1 MRKRTI
7 PLLRASAALLLA
19 ASLAGLVSGCAP
31 LMLGA
36 AVGTGLVAADRR
48 SSGAQL
54 EDEAIEIKAASRI
67 DEALGT
73 RVRVSVTSY
82 NRQVLL
88 SGEVPNEADRQRVQQ
103 IVSGVDNVR
112 SVVNELALIDSP
124 TLTQRTSDLV
134 LSGRV
139 KAGFIDNHELSS
151 QAFKVVTERGI
162 VYLMGRVTRR
172 EADLATE
179 IARTTSGVKAVVRI
193 FDYLSEDELKRLQ
206 PSPAREQPQS
216 KPL

>member
-1 MRKRTI
+1 MNTSTLS
-7 PLLRASAALLLA
+7 LLRGTAACLLA
-19 ASLAGLVSGCAP
+19 ATLGGLVSGCAP

-48 SSGAQL
+48 SSGTQL
-54 EDEAIEIKAASRI
+54 EDEAIELKSANRI
-67 DEALGT
+67 SEALGT
-73 RVRVSVTSY
+73 RVRASVTSY

-103 IVSGVDNVR
+103 VVSGVDNVR
-112 SVVNELALIDSP
+112 SVVNELAIIDSP

-139 KAGFIDNHELSS
+139 KAGFIDSKELSS
-151 QAFKVVTERGI
+151 QAFKVVTERGT

-172 EADLATE
+172 EADLATD

-193 FDYLSEDELKRLQ
+193 FDYLSEDELNRLQ
-206 PSPAREQPQS
+206 SPPARELQP
-216 KPL
+216 KPRN

>member
-48 SSGAQL
+48 SSGTQL
-54 EDEAIEIKAASRI
+54 EDEAIELKAANRI
-67 DEALGT
+67 DEAVGT

>member
-1 MRKRTI
+1 MKSLSF
-7 PLLRASAALLLA
+7 PLRRGTATLLLVA
-19 ASLAGLVSGCAP
+19 TLGGLVSGCAP

-48 SSGAQL
+48 TSGAQL
-54 EDEAIEIKAASRI
+54 EDEAIELKASNRI
-67 DEALGT
+67 TDTLGT
-73 RVRVSVTSY
+73 RVRVNVTSY

-112 SVVNELALIDSP
+112 SVVNELAIIDSP
-124 TLTQRTSDLV
+124 SFSQRTSDLV

-139 KAGFIDNHELSS
+139 KAGFIDHEELSS
-151 QAFKVVTERGI
+151 QAFKVVAERGT

-193 FDYLSEDELKRLQ
+193 FDYISEEELKRLQ
-206 PSPAREQPQS
+206 VPPAREPQS

>member
-1 MRKRTI
+1 MKTLTL
-7 PLLRASAALLLA
+7 PLLRGTAALLLA
-19 ASLAGLVSGCAP
+19 ATLGGLVSGCAP
-31 LMLGA
+31 LMIGA

-54 EDEAIEIKAASRI
+54 EDEAIELKASNRI
-67 DEALGT
+67 TEAVGT
-73 RVRVSVTSY
+73 RVRVNVTSY

-112 SVVNELALIDSP
+112 SVVNELSIIDSP

-151 QAFKVVTERGI
+151 QAFKIVTERGT

-179 IARTTSGVKAVVRI
+179 IARTTSGAKAVVRI

-206 PSPAREQPQS
+206 PPPAR
-216 KPL
+216 

>member
-1 MRKRTI
+1 MKSLRF
-7 PLLRASAALLLA
+7 PLRRGTAALLLVA
-19 ASLAGLVSGCAP
+19 TLGGLVSGCAP

-36 AVGTGLVAADRR
+36 AVGTGLVASDRR
-48 SSGAQL
+48 TSGAQL
-54 EDEAIEIKAASRI
+54 EDEAIELKASNRI
-67 DEALGT
+67 TDTLGT
-73 RVRVSVTSY
+73 RVRVNVTSY

-112 SVVNELALIDSP
+112 SVVNELAIIDSP
-124 TLTQRTSDLV
+124 SLSQRTSDLV

-139 KAGFIDNHELSS
+139 KAGFIDHEELSS
-151 QAFKVVTERGI
+151 QAFKVVAERGT

-193 FDYLSEDELKRLQ
+193 FDYISEEELKRLQ
-206 PSPAREQPQS
+206 APPAREPQS

>member
-1 MRKRTI
+1 MKSLSF
-7 PLLRASAALLLA
+7 PLRRSTATLLLVA
-19 ASLAGLVSGCAP
+19 TLGGLVSGCAP

-36 AVGTGLVAADRR
+36 AVGTGLVASDRR
-48 SSGAQL
+48 TSGAQL
-54 EDEAIEIKAASRI
+54 EDEAIELKASNRI
-67 DEALGT
+67 TDTLGT
-73 RVRVSVTSY
+73 RVRVNVTSY

-112 SVVNELALIDSP
+112 SVVNELAIIDSP
-124 TLTQRTSDLV
+124 SFSQRTSDLV

-139 KAGFIDNHELSS
+139 KAGFIDHQELSS
-151 QAFKVVTERGI
+151 QAFKVVAERGTI
-162 VYLMGRVTRR
+162 YLMGRVTKR

-193 FDYLSEDELKRLQ
+193 FDYISEEELKRLQ
-206 PSPAREQPQS
+206 APPAREPQS

>member
-1 MRKRTI
+1 MKSLSF
-7 PLLRASAALLLA
+7 PLRRSTATLLLVA
-19 ASLAGLVSGCAP
+19 TLGGLVSGCAP

-48 SSGAQL
+48 TSGAQL
-54 EDEAIEIKAASRI
+54 EDEAIELKASNRI
-67 DEALGT
+67 TEAMGT
-73 RVRVSVTSY
+73 RVRVNVTSY

-103 IVSGVDNVR
+103 TVSGVDNVR
-112 SVVNELALIDSP
+112 SVVNELAITDSP
-124 TLTQRTSDLV
+124 SFSQRTSDLV

-139 KAGFIDNHELSS
+139 KAGFIDHQELSS
-151 QAFKVVTERGI
+151 QAFKVVAERGTI
-162 VYLMGRVTRR
+162 YLMGRVTKR

-193 FDYLSEDELKRLQ
+193 FDYISEEELKRLQ
-206 PSPAREQPQS
+206 APPAREPQS